1 MKIAIALLPAL
12 LLGACATLPPDG
24 PSRMA
29 LPGSGKGFDQFRYD
43 DGVCRQFGLQQSG
56 SAKETAKESALTSAA
71 VGTVVGG
78 LLGAAAGGHQGAA
91 VGAGSGLLVGTMAGS
106 AIAADSYEG
115 AQQRYDNA
123 YTQCMYAKGHKVA
136 VSASLARQQYNQ
148 PQLSSAPRAAVT
160 PPPPPP
166 PGYRGAALPSAVPPD
181 YRE

>member
-1 MKIAIALLPAL
+1 MKIAAVLIP
-12 LLGACATLPPDG
+12 LGVLAGCATVPPDG

-29 LPGSGKGFDQFRYD
+29 LPGTGKGFDQFRYD
-43 DGVCRQFGLQQSG
+43 DSTCRQFGLEQSG
-56 SAKETAKESALTSAA
+56 SVKAAAKESALTSAA

-78 LLGAAAGGHQGAA
+78 LLGAAVGGHQGAA
-91 VGAGSGLLVGTMAGS
+91 IGAGSGLLVGTVAGS
-106 AIAADSYEG
+106 EASSDSYYS

-136 VSASLARQQYNQ
+136 VSGRLAQSR
-148 PQLSSAPRAAVT
+148 PQGQSISAAPAVA

-166 PGYRGAALPSAVPPD
+166 PGYKGQPLSATVPPD

>member
-1 MKIAIALLPAL
+1 MKIAIALIPAL

-43 DGVCRQFGLQQSG
+43 DSVCRQFGLEQSG
-56 SAKETAKESALTSAA
+56 SVKAAAKESAVTSAA

-78 LLGAAAGGHQGAA
+78 LLGAAVGGHQGAA
-91 VGAGSGLLVGTMAGS
+91 VGAGSGLLLGTMTG
-106 AIAADSYEG
+106 AATASDSYYT
-115 AQQRYDNA
+115 AQERYDNG

-136 VSASLARQQYNQ
+136 VSASLARQQYSQ
-148 PQLSSAPRAAVT
+148 PQTSTRAAVT

-166 PGYRGAALPSAVPPD
+166 PGYRGAALPSSVPPD

>member
-1 MKIAIALLPAL
+1 MKTAILLVPVL

-29 LPGSGKGFDQFRYD
+29 LPGTGKSFDQFRYD
-43 DGVCRQFGLQQSG
+43 DSVCRQFGLEQSG
-56 SAKETAKESALTSAA
+56 SAKASAENSAATSAV

-106 AIAADSYEG
+106 GMASDSYYTT
-115 AQQRYDNA
+115 QQRFDNA

-136 VSASLARQQYNQ
+136 VSASLVQTRQQAA
-148 PQLSSAPRAAVT
+148 PARSSV

-166 PGYRGAALPSAVPPD
+166 PGYRGAPLSSGVPPD

>member
-1 MKIAIALLPAL
+1 MKIAIALIPAL
-12 LLGACATLPPDG
+12 LLGACATMPPDG

-43 DGVCRQFGLQQSG
+43 DGVCRQFGMEQSG
-56 SAKETAKESALTSAA
+56 SVKAAAQESAVTSAA

-78 LLGAAAGGHQGAA
+78 LLGAAIGGHQGAA
-91 VGAGSGLLVGTMAGS
+91 VGAGSGLLLGTVTGA
-106 AIAADSYEG
+106 ATAADSYDS

-136 VSASLARQQYNQ
+136 VSASLARQQGKPLPANT
-148 PQLSSAPRAAVT
+148 RAAVT

-166 PGYRGAALPSAVPPD
+166 PGYRGAPLSSSVPPD

>member
-1 MKIAIALLPAL
+1 MKAAIVVMPVL
-12 LLGACATLPPDG
+12 LLSACATMPPDG

-29 LPGSGKGFDQFRYD
+29 LPGSGKSFDQFRYD
-43 DGVCRQFGLQQSG
+43 DSICRQFGLEQSG
-56 SAKETAKESALTSAA
+56 SAKASAENSAVTSTA

-106 AIAADSYEG
+106 GMGAGSYYTT
-115 AQQRYDNA
+115 QQRFDNA

-136 VSASLARQQYNQ
+136 VSASLAQARQQV
-148 PQLSSAPRAAVT
+148 APAVPT
-160 PPPPPP
+160 QRSILPPPPP
-166 PGYRGAALPSAVPPD
+166 PGYRGVPLPAGVPPD

>member
-1 MKIAIALLPAL
+1 MKAAILLVPVL

-29 LPGSGKGFDQFRYD
+29 LPGTGKSFDQFRYD
-43 DGVCRQFGLQQSG
+43 DGICRQFGLEQSG
-56 SAKETAKESALTSAA
+56 SAKASAENSAVASAA

-106 AIAADSYEG
+106 GMASDSYYT
-115 AQQRYDNA
+115 AQQRFDNA

-136 VSASLARQQYNQ
+136 VSASLAQARQQAV
-148 PQLSSAPRAAVT
+148 PVAPVHSSV

-166 PGYRGAALPSAVPPD
+166 LGYRGAPLPAGVPPD
-181 YRE
+181 YRK